1 MAESGT
7 NTAAGKQRQDN
18 PYSSM
23 AIYRRLLSMSSRYW
37 PVFIAVAISSALFA
51 ASDAGFA
58 YLIKQLTDTVAAGSE
73 LTPQQQWVR
82 QWLPAGVLGLF
93 VVRGL
98 ANFGSVYGMG
108 WISNRVVKEIRR
120 RVFDRYLTL
129 PTRFFDEQAAG
140 VLLSKLTYDVQQI
153 ADSASNSVIVLFKD
167 SLTIVFLVIYML
179 FLSAELAAFVFVV
192 APVIALLVRYLGVR
206 FRRHNQRIQAS
217 VGDLTRIGSEA
228 LQANRIVKIFGG
240 QRYESGRFEAANE
253 HNRRIQMRLLATTAA
268 GNGVTVFV
276 TAFGVAGV
284 IYLIGRIDIAVADV
298 AAFITAM
305 VLLMAP
311 LKRLT
316 TVNATIQRGI
326 AAGESLFRI
335 LDEEAERDTGTLAPA
350 QISGRVEFRD
360 VNFAYSSG
368 EGQVLHGINL
378 QVEPGETIALV
389 GRSGS
394 GKSTLVSLLPRFYDC
409 DAGEILI
416 DDIPLAE
423 YSLQGLRR
431 HISLVSQEVTLFNDS
446 IAANI
451 AYGGLADASPQEIE
465 AAAAAAYVTEFTAT
479 LSDGLDTMVGD
490 RGVLLSGGQ
499 RQRISIARALL
510 KNSPILILDEA
521 TSALDTESERHI
533 QGALDKLMQNRTT
546 FVIAHRLSTIENA
559 DRIVVMDEGRMV
571 ETGRHDDLIVAGGTY
586 ASLYRLQF
594 NEQDG

>member
-7 NTAAGKQRQDN
+7 NAAAGKQHRDN
-18 PYSSM
+18 AYSSM

-58 YLIKQLTDTVAAGSE
+58 YLIKQLTDTVAAGSQ

-82 QWLPAGVLGLF
+82 QWLPAGVLALF

-240 QRYESGRFEAANE
+240 QRYESGRFETANE

-268 GNGVTVFV
+268 GNGITVFV

-335 LDEEAERDTGTLAPA
+335 LDEEAEKDTGTLAPA
-350 QISGRVEFRD
+350 QIRGRVEFRD

-409 DAGEILI
+409 ETGEILI

-451 AYGGLADASPQEIE
+451 AYGGLADASAQEIE
-465 AAAAAAYVTEFTAT
+465 AAAAAAHVTEFTAT

-533 QGALDKLMQNRTT
+533 QGALDKLMENRTT

-571 ETGRHDDLIVAGGTY
+571 ETGRHQELVAAGGTY

>member
-1 MAESGT
+1 MAAQPVDRGADKNADS
-7 NTAAGKQRQDN
+7 
-18 PYSSM
+18 YSSL
-23 AIYRRLLSMSSRYW
+23 AIYKRLLAMSSRYW

-73 LTPQQQWVR
+73 LTPQQELVR
-82 QWLPAGVLGLF
+82 KWLPVGVLALF

-140 VLLSKLTYDVQQI
+140 VLLSKLTYDVQQV
-153 ADSASNSVIVLFKD
+153 AESASNSVIIVFKD
-167 SLTIVFLVIYML
+167 SLTILFLVIYML
-179 FLSAELAAFVFVV
+179 ILSAELAAFVFVV
-192 APVIALLVRYLGVR
+192 APVIALLVRYLGVH
-206 FRRHNQRIQAS
+206 FRRHNRRIQAS

-240 QRYESGRFEAANE
+240 QKYEAGRFETANE
-253 HNRRIQMRLLATTAA
+253 HNRRIQMRLLATSAA

-284 IYLIGRIDIAVADV
+284 IFLIGRIDIAVADV

-335 LDEEAERDTGTLAPA
+335 LDEEAERDAGAHAPERIA
-350 QISGRVEFRD
+350 GRVEFRD
-360 VNFAYSSG
+360 VDFGYRNS

-378 QVEPGETIALV
+378 HVEPGETIALV

-409 DAGEILI
+409 DGGEILI
-416 DDIPLAE
+416 DDVPLAD
-423 YSLQGLRR
+423 YSLAGLRR
-431 HISLVSQEVTLFNDS
+431 HISLVSQEVTLFNDT

-451 AYGGLADASPQEIE
+451 AYGGLAEASADSIRQ
-465 AAAAAAYVTEFTAT
+465 AAAAAYVTEFTAGM
-479 LSDGLDTMVGD
+479 SNGLDTMVGD

-533 QGALDKLMQNRTT
+533 QGALDKLMENRTT

-571 ETGRHDDLIVAGGTY
+571 ETGRHADLIAAGGTY

-594 NEQDG
+594 NEQGD